1 MLIINKSG
9 RAQMN
14 LIYSSSVNSRSI
26 VRFVWKILPL
36 LGIIL
41 LTYTPMAPAQRLT
54 LFEETE
60 SNNVNQDGGRAREV
74 RRDSDGNIISGP
86 EFTLVGTT
94 RIGGDF
100 LAVVE
105 GLDGEIISVSVSEG
119 AKSSIPGYPGFQV
132 VEIGSGK
139 VVIRYPDSL
148 SCTEFKSQGVSCD
161 APDIARL
168 QLANGEP
175 LESSVN
181 SMTLNSPNSSGAS
194 SMDEETSANPFEA
207 LLERASN
214 PEAEV
219 DTSAFTPR
227 RINPE
232 DVPPGMRVVSTP
244 FGDRLVEED

>member
-1 MLIINKSG
+1 
-9 RAQMN
+9 MN

-26 VRFVWKILPL
+26 FRIVWKIFPL

-41 LTYTPMAPAQRLT
+41 LTYTPMVPAQRLT

-60 SNNVNQDGGRAREV
+60 STSENQDGSRAREV
-74 RRDSDGNIISGP
+74 RRDSDGNIITGP

-100 LAVVE
+100 LAVIEDQV
-105 GLDGEIISVSVSEG
+105 GEIISVSVSEG
-119 AKSSIPGYPGFQV
+119 AESPIPGYSGFQV

-139 VVIRYPDSL
+139 AVIRYPDNI
-148 SCTEFKSQGVSCD
+148 SCIEFKSQGVSCD
-161 APDIARL
+161 APNIGRIE
-168 QLANGEP
+168 LANGEP
-175 LESSVN
+175 LLSSDRVVA
-181 SMTLNSPNSSGAS
+181 LNSSNSLDATLI
-194 SMDEETSANPFEA
+194 DEETSPNPFQA

-214 PEAEV
+214 PEAGA

-232 DVPPGMRVVSTP
+232 DVPPGMRIVSTP
-244 FGDRLVEED
+244 FGDRLVEEE

>member
-1 MLIINKSG
+1 MYIGSENG
-9 RAQMN
+9 RAKVN
-14 LIYSSSVNSRSI
+14 LLCLSSLNSRSR
-26 VRFVWKILPL
+26 VRFVWTVSPL

-41 LTYTPMAPAQRLT
+41 HTYTHIASAQDLT

-74 RRDSDGNIISGP
+74 RRDSDGNIITGP

-94 RIGGDF
+94 RIGGNF

-105 GLDGEIISVSVSEG
+105 DQVGEIISVSVSEG
-119 AKSSIPGYPGFQV
+119 AESSIPGYLGFQV

-148 SCTEFKSQGVSCD
+148 SCTEFKNQGVSCD

-181 SMTLNSPNSSGAS
+181 SMTLNSLNSSGAS
-194 SMDEETSANPFEA
+194 SMDEETSPNPFEA

-232 DVPPGMRVVSTP
+232 DVPAGMRVVSTP
-244 FGDRLVEED
+244 FGDRLVEEE

>member
-1 MLIINKSG
+1 MDLLHLFSLSPI
-9 RAQMN
+9 
-14 LIYSSSVNSRSI
+14 SI
-26 VRFVWKILPL
+26 ARLVWKISSL
-36 LGIIL
+36 LSFIL
-41 LTYTPMAPAQRLT
+41 FTATFSASAQDLT

-74 RRDSDGNIISGP
+74 RRDSDGNIITGP

-94 RIGGDF
+94 RIGENF

-105 GLDGEIISVSVSEG
+105 DQVGEIISVSVSGG
-119 AKSSIPGYPGFQV
+119 AESSIPGYLGFQV

-139 VVIRYPDSL
+139 VVIRYPDSV
-148 SCTEFKSQGVSCD
+148 SCTEFKSQGVSCE
-161 APDIARL
+161 APDIAHL
-168 QLANGEP
+168 KLANGEP

-194 SMDEETSANPFEA
+194 SMDEETSPNPFEA